1 VTDETRRTFA
11 AIAMVAACVAALTPL
26 VAQRSRTR
34 IGIAAR
40 TARELRE
47 WGDRLQS
54 MQRSGE
60 LRLRERR
67 PDALLAGRTH
77 ERLDQYHQGVRVF
90 GADVAQQYARGLLVS
105 AFGSLYESIEVDTT
119 AAIDAMR
126 ARQAV
131 RARSGSEP
139 NPDRQPELVILPLDG
154 GRFALTWRL
163 RAIVGSDFR
172 EYFVDAQ
179 SGAIVHDYSV
189 RRTQT
194 TVGRATGV
202 LGDSKKIS
210 VSPTAGRFYADD
222 RLRPPSLV
230 TYDLAGDFLRALRII
245 NRTVVPTLN
254 DIASDSDNVWTDG
267 AAADAHVYTG
277 WTYDFYFKRFGRR
290 GIDNR
295 DLALRSIVHPARRQD
310 FDTNFNIVPDFYV
323 NASYF
328 GDGLMVY
335 GAGLPPGVFFGS
347 QTVDFWSGGLDVVA
361 HEVSH
366 GVTEYTSGLI
376 YQDESGALDEAFC
389 DMMGTSAEH
398 FFQPSGDGVL
408 RADYQI
414 GEDVVRPGG
423 LRSMS
428 NPGLFGDPDHYSRRF
443 TGDDDNGGVHIN
455 SGIVNHA
462 FYLAIEGG
470 TNHTSGLGVQGV
482 GAANREQIERVFYR
496 AFTEMLNASATFATA
511 RAATI
516 QTARDLYGAGSP
528 AERAVTEAWTAVGVQ

>member
-1 VTDETRRTFA
+1 VTDGTRRTIA
-11 AIAMVAACVAALTPL
+11 AFAMVAACAAGLTITL
-26 VAQRSRTR
+26 IAQRSRAQT
-34 IGIAAR
+34 GIAAR
-40 TARELRE
+40 SGRELRE

-60 LRLRERR
+60 LRRR
-67 PDALLAGRTH
+67 DRRADALIAGRIH

-90 GADVAQQYARGLLVS
+90 SADVAQQYARGLLVS
-105 AFGSLYESIEVDTT
+105 AFGSIYETLEVDTT
-119 AAIDAMR
+119 PAVDATG
-126 ARQAV
+126 AREVV

-139 NPDRQPELVILPLDG
+139 ANHQPELVILPLDG
-154 GRFALTWRL
+154 GKFALAWRL

-172 EYFVDAQ
+172 EYFVDAHTA
-179 SGAIVHDYSV
+179 AIVFDYSV

-210 VSPTAGRFYADD
+210 VRPTGGRFYADD

-230 TYDLAGDFLRALRII
+230 TYDLAGNFLRAIRII
-245 NRTVVPTLN
+245 SGSVIPTLN

-267 AAADAHVYTG
+267 AAADAHVYSG

-295 DLALRSIVHPARRQD
+295 DLALRSIVHPASRQD
-310 FDTNFNIVPDFYV
+310 FDANVDIVPDFYL

-328 GDGLMVY
+328 GEGLMVY
-335 GAGLPPGVFFGS
+335 GVGLPPGVFIGT
-347 QTVDFWSGGLDVVA
+347 QTVDFWSGALDVVA
-361 HEVSH
+361 HEISH

-389 DMMGTSAEH
+389 DIMGTSAEH
-398 FFQPSGDGVL
+398 V
-408 RADYQI
+408 I
-414 GEDVVRPGG
+414 RPGG

-428 NPGLFGDPDHYSRRF
+428 DPGRFGDPDHYSRRF
-443 TGDDDNGGVHIN
+443 TGDDDNGGVHSN

-470 TNHTSGLGVQGV
+470 TNRTSGLGVQGV
-482 GAANREQIERVFYR
+482 GSANREQVEKVFYR

-516 QTARDLYGAGSP
+516 QAARDLYGAGSP
-528 AERAVTEAWTAVGVQ
+528 AERAVTQAWAAVGVQ

>member
-1 VTDETRRTFA
+1 
-11 AIAMVAACVAALTPL
+11 MVAACAAVLTPL
-26 VAQRSRTR
+26 VAQTGRTR
-34 IGIAAR
+34 TAIAAR
-40 TARELRE
+40 TTTELRE
-47 WGDRLQS
+47 WGERLQS

-60 LRLRERR
+60 LRLRQRR
-67 PDALLAGRTH
+67 PDALLAGRMH
-77 ERLDQYHQGVRVF
+77 ERSDQYHQGVRVF
-90 GADVAQQYARGLLVS
+90 GADVAEQYARGLLVS
-105 AFGSLYESIEVDTT
+105 AFGSLYESIDVDTKP
-119 AAIDAMR
+119 AIDATQ
-126 ARQAV
+126 AREAV
-131 RARSGSEP
+131 RARSGSEL
-139 NPDRQPELVILPLDG
+139 NPDRHPELVILPLDG
-154 GRFALTWRL
+154 RRFALTWRL
-163 RAIVGSDFR
+163 RAMVGSDFR
-172 EYFVDAQ
+172 EYFVDAH
-179 SGAIVHDYSV
+179 SGAIVYDYSV

-230 TYDLAGDFLRALRII
+230 TYDLAGDFVRALRII

-267 AAADAHVYTG
+267 AAADAHVHTG

-290 GIDNR
+290 GIDNH

-310 FDTNFNIVPDFYV
+310 FDSNFDIVPDFYV
-323 NASYF
+323 NASYV
-328 GDGLMVY
+328 GEGLMVY
-335 GAGLPPGVFFGS
+335 GVGLPAGVFFGS
-347 QTVDFWSGGLDVVA
+347 QSVDFWSGGLDVVA
-361 HEVSH
+361 HEITH

-389 DMMGTSAEH
+389 DIMGTSIEH
-398 FFQPSGDGVL
+398 FFQPLGDGVL

-423 LRSMS
+423 FRSMS

-443 TGDDDNGGVHIN
+443 IGDADNGGVHIN

-470 TNHTSGLGVQGV
+470 TNRTSGLGVQGV

-516 QTARDLYGAGSP
+516 QTARDLFGAGSP
-528 AERAVTEAWTAVGVQ
+528 AERAVTQAWTAVGVQ